1 MTYRNLGR
9 HLVLSLPMTRFL
21 CSLLLVLAAA
31 LVLPGCAAAGTGLG
45 LQRVGSFDSPVHV
58 TAPPGDERRLFV
70 VEQGGRIR
78 VVRDGRT
85 LPGGFLDLSDR
96 VSAGGERGLFSMA
109 FAPNYA
115 ASGRFYVSYTDRNG
129 NSRIEEFLR
138 ATLDRARPASRRLV
152 LFQRQPEPN
161 HNGGLIAF
169 GPDGLLYVG
178 FGDGGGAGDQH
189 GARGN
194 AQNLNTLL
202 GKLLRIDPR
211 AGGGRRYRVPRD
223 NPFVGRAGRDEI
235 WAYGFRNPWRWSFD
249 RSTGDLIVGDV
260 GQSSSEEVT
269 WTARDAARGRNFGWR
284 VWEGRRRNTSER
296 AVRLVFPQ
304 ITYPTSD
311 GCAVTGGFVV
321 RDPALAGWQG
331 RYLYAD
337 YCDGAILTARLGAG
351 GASDRGPTGLRA
363 DELDSFG
370 EDARGHIYVVSRRG
384 PVYRIVSR

>member
-1 MTYRNLGR
+1 MTRRLIAS
-9 HLVLSLPMTRFL
+9 LSLL
-21 CSLLLVLAAA
+21 AAVVLA
-31 LVLPGCAAAGTGLG
+31 LPGCASAGTGLG

-58 TAPPGDERRLFV
+58 TAPPGDDRRLFV

-85 LPGGFLDLSDR
+85 LPGSFLDLSDR
-96 VSAGGERGLFSMA
+96 VSCCGERGLFSMA

-115 ASGRFYVSYTDRNG
+115 ASGRFYVSYTDRDG
-129 NSRIEEFLR
+129 NSRIEEFRR
-138 ATLDRARPASRRLV
+138 ASADRARPASRRLV

-211 AGGGRRYRVPRD
+211 ASGRRRYRVPRD

-284 VWEGRRRNTSER
+284 VWEGRRRNTSEP
-296 AVRLVFPQ
+296 ASRLVFPQ
-304 ITYPTSD
+304 ITYPTST

-337 YCDGAILTARLGAG
+337 YCNGVVLTARLGPG

-370 EDARGHIYVVSRRG
+370 EDSRGRVYVVSRRG